1 MDFSIYKHD
10 VKGIDLRI
18 GVLNH
23 TVTQHK
29 FKEKK
34 VKSNREGEGIEN
46 LGNYDELE
54 DDE

>member
-1 MDFSIYKHD
+1 MQHD
-10 VKGIDLRI
+10 IKGIDLRI

-34 VKSNREGEGIEN
+34 ARSNKEGEGIEN
-46 LGNYDELE
+46 LGNYNELE
-54 DDE
+54 EDD